1 MNCKA
6 TVIFHYLIFTHT
18 LMLIFLLCNVLM
30 FVPFNSYFHNEGMY
44 LVNWIWKES
53 LFLYTCRIYIIPCE
67 KLFFT
72 MLTFFLYHCTFSS
85 TTFTLVCWKL
95 YNVCFGRKDYS
106 GSLLPW
112 IIFFLNNVL
121 VIELDF
127 QTVNHLH
134 VYHLLHIITLSTNQK
149 RNPEFYIYNFFSNR
163 VVTDVAHGP
172 LACSCQK
179 KPQWSPA

>member
-1 MNCKA
+1 MKREF
-6 TVIFHYLIFTHT
+6 IFIYLQDLHHT
-18 LMLIFLLCNVLM
+18 M
-30 FVPFNSYFHNEGMY
+30 
-44 LVNWIWKES
+44 WK
-53 LFLYTCRIYIIPCE
+53 TI
-67 KLFFT
+67 
-72 MLTFFLYHCTFSS
+72 LYHANFFPLSLY
-85 TTFTLVCWKL
+85 FQF
-95 YNVCFGRKDYS
+95 YNVYPGLLKVICFGRKDYS

-179 KPQWSPA
+179 KTPMKSCLRNSNL

>member
-1 MNCKA
+1 MKREF
-6 TVIFHYLIFTHT
+6 IFIYLQDLHHNMWKTILHHV
-18 LMLIFLLCNVLM
+18 NVFPL
-30 FVPFNSYFHNEGMY
+30 SLYFQ
-44 LVNWIWKES
+44 
-53 LFLYTCRIYIIPCE
+53 F
-67 KLFFT
+67 
-72 MLTFFLYHCTFSS
+72 
-85 TTFTLVCWKL
+85 
-95 YNVCFGRKDYS
+95 YNVYPGLLKVICFGRKDYS

-179 KPQWSPA
+179 KPNEVLLKKFKPLDD

>member
-1 MNCKA
+1 MKRE
-6 TVIFHYLIFTHT
+6 LIFIYLQDLHHNMWKTILHHVNFFS
-18 LMLIFLLCNVLM
+18 LSL
-30 FVPFNSYFHNEGMY
+30 YFQ
-44 LVNWIWKES
+44 
-53 LFLYTCRIYIIPCE
+53 F
-67 KLFFT
+67 
-72 MLTFFLYHCTFSS
+72 
-85 TTFTLVCWKL
+85 
-95 YNVCFGRKDYS
+95 YNVYPGLLKVICLGGKDYS

-179 KPQWSPA
+179 KPNEVLLKKFKPLDD

>member
-1 MNCKA
+1 MKREF
-6 TVIFHYLIFTHT
+6 IFIYLQDLHHT
-18 LMLIFLLCNVLM
+18 M
-30 FVPFNSYFHNEGMY
+30 
-44 LVNWIWKES
+44 WK
-53 LFLYTCRIYIIPCE
+53 TI
-67 KLFFT
+67 
-72 MLTFFLYHCTFSS
+72 LYHANFFPLSLY
-85 TTFTLVCWKL
+85 FQF
-95 YNVCFGRKDYS
+95 YNVYPGLLKVICFGRKDYS

-179 KPQWSPA
+179 KKPMKSCLRNSNL

>member
-1 MNCKA
+1 MKREF
-6 TVIFHYLIFTHT
+6 IFIYLQDLHHNMWKTILHHVNFFP
-18 LMLIFLLCNVLM
+18 LSL
-30 FVPFNSYFHNEGMY
+30 YFQ
-44 LVNWIWKES
+44 
-53 LFLYTCRIYIIPCE
+53 F
-67 KLFFT
+67 
-72 MLTFFLYHCTFSS
+72 
-85 TTFTLVCWKL
+85 
-95 YNVCFGRKDYS
+95 YNVYPGLLKVICLGRKDYS

-121 VIELDF
+121 VIEQDF

-179 KPQWSPA
+179 KNPMKSCLRNSNL

>member
-1 MNCKA
+1 MKREF
-6 TVIFHYLIFTHT
+6 IFIYLQDLHHNMWKTILHHV
-18 LMLIFLLCNVLM
+18 NVFPL
-30 FVPFNSYFHNEGMY
+30 SLYFQ
-44 LVNWIWKES
+44 
-53 LFLYTCRIYIIPCE
+53 F
-67 KLFFT
+67 
-72 MLTFFLYHCTFSS
+72 
-85 TTFTLVCWKL
+85 
-95 YNVCFGRKDYS
+95 YNVYPGLLKVISFGRKDYS

-112 IIFFLNNVL
+112 IIFFLNNGL

-179 KPQWSPA
+179 KPNEVLLKKFKPLDD